1 MRRLLLCLVTL
12 CYLAGASIA
21 SAHPLGNF
29 TINRYSRL
37 ELSGSRLYVFYVL
50 DMAEIPTFQQ
60 RQEIPDRERLGD
72 VLAAR
77 IGRGVWLRVDGR
89 SAALQPLRHVIGF
102 PPGVA
107 GLRTT
112 RLELVLAATLP
123 HRRDVKL
130 DYGDRTFSDRIGWK
144 EIVARGEDGARVLGS
159 SVPTKSI
166 SAELRAYPKDLLQS
180 PLSVTSARLEVSP
193 GAGVGRAPGLSSPQA
208 LDTRVTVRNVGD
220 RGFTA
225 LIAHHRLGP
234 GLIALSL
241 LAAFFWG
248 AVHTFSPGHGKAIV
262 ASYLVGSRGTAR
274 HALLLSLIVTT
285 THTAGVFA
293 LGGVTLGLSQF
304 IVPEQLYPWLN
315 LVAAVLV
322 LGVGLSI
329 LRIRYRAFRPARG
342 GHDHH
347 HHHHHHH
354 HELEDGEGSVFRRL
368 LGVGLSAG
376 IVPCPTALVVLL
388 AAVSLHRVGYGL
400 LLIVAFSVGLA
411 ATFAAIGLLAVTA
424 KSFFSRV
431 SFEGQLM
438 RALPTV
444 SALVVIVLG
453 VAMTFRALPKVT

>member
-1 MRRLLLCLVTL
+1 MKRLLLLLVACAAL
-12 CYLAGASIA
+12 VAPAA
-21 SAHPLGNF
+21 AVAHPLGNF

-60 RQEIPDRERLGD
+60 RQEIPDRGRLGD
-72 VLAAR
+72 VLAIR
-77 IGRGVWLRVDGR
+77 IEHGVSLRVDGR
-89 SAALQPLRHVIGF
+89 LVRLEPLRHALGF

-107 GLRTT
+107 SLRTT
-112 RLELVLAATLP
+112 RLELLLGALLP
-123 HRRDVKL
+123 RGGDLKL
-130 DYGDRTFSDRIGWK
+130 EYSDRSFSDRIGWK
-144 EIVARGEDGARVLGS
+144 EIVARAQDGGRILGS
-159 SVPTKSI
+159 SVPANSI
-166 SAELRAYPKDLLQS
+166 SDELRAYPKNLLQS

-193 GAGVGRAPGLSSPQA
+193 GSSAGRAPELSSPRA

-220 RGFTA
+220 SGFTA
-225 LIAHHRLGP
+225 LVAHQHLGP
-234 GLIALSL
+234 GLILLSL

-274 HALLLSLIVTT
+274 HALLLSLIVTA

-293 LGGVTLGLSQF
+293 LGGVTLGLSQL

-315 LVAAVLV
+315 LVAALLV

-329 LRIRYRAFRPARG
+329 LRLRYRAFRAAPTHDHG
-342 GHDHH
+342 HDHDHH
-347 HHHHHHH
+347 HHHH
-354 HELEDGEGSVFRRL
+354 LEDGERSVLRRL

-388 AAVSLHRVGYGL
+388 AAISLHRLGYGL
-400 LLIVAFSVGLA
+400 LLIVAFSFGLA

-431 SFEGQLM
+431 SFEGTLM

-444 SALVVIVLG
+444 SALVVIGLG
-453 VAMTFRALPKVT
+453 VAMTVRALPKVR